1 MLKTAIP
8 LEKATFQREL
18 TYTIAKT
25 KKKGKKLFWHNHRTR
40 HRPRPEFR
48 EYEHS

>member
-25 KKKGKKLFWHNHRTR
+25 KKKGKTLLAQSQNKTLTKTR
-40 HRPRPEFR
+40 VQRV
-48 EYEHS
+48 